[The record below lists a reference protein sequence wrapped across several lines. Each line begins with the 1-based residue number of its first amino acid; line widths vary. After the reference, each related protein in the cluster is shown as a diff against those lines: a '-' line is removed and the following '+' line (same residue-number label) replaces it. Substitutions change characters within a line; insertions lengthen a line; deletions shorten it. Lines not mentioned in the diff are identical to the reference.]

1 MMKVQRTTF
10 FLMEIPMVKVP
21 NQTSHFVWHYPCR
34 FDLIAGAALPW
45 IVWFLWRMDL
55 EAGNSPPCDPSDPFT
70 KPFIRVITPFIT
82 NRGPTL

>member
-10 FLMEIPMVKVP
+10 FDGNSNGEGTKP
-21 NQTSHFVWHYPCR
+21 NFKHFVWHYPCR
-34 FDLIAGAALPW
+34 FDLVAGAALPW

-55 EAGNSPPCDPSDPFT
+55 EAGNSPPCDPSDPFI
-70 KPFIRVITPFIT
+70 KPFISVVTPSIT